1 MTKRKIEQHLT
12 KLQADQIID
21 GFAPISR
28 AEPARFYVM
37 LFVKA
42 KDYRKD
48 MAKGIVESISEIFP
62 NLDIG
67 VATIGRSR

>member
-1 MTKRKIEQHLT
+1 MTKRKIEQHLA

-21 GFAPISR
+21 GFAPVSR

-37 LFVKA
+37 LYVKT
-42 KDYRKD
+42 KDYKKD
-48 MAKGIVESISEIFP
+48 LAKGIVSSISEMFP

-67 VATIGRSR
+67 VGTIGRSR